1 MKKVLSLLGLI
12 AILSSTVPCY
22 AHGGG
27 AMGGHRGQM
36 VQAGPHHNGN
46 MGGLPMG
53 RNWGAPPP
61 PPRNNRGSVFVGG
74 V

>member
-36 VQAGPHHNGN
+36 VQAGPHHT
-46 MGGLPMG
+46 
-53 RNWGAPPP
+53 
-61 PPRNNRGSVFVGG
+61 
-74 V
+74 